1 MGRPAGRGRRNGDVS
16 ADASPAIEVIGLRKR
31 YGAVQAVDGIS
42 FTVRRG
48 EVFGMLGPNGA
59 GKTTTVEIIEGLR
72 PADSGRVTVLGLDV
86 ARQPRAVKER
96 IGVQLQTPALLPR
109 LTVRELVAL
118 VASFYRTARSPDEVI
133 ALVGLEE
140 SGDRLAGTLSGGQT
154 QRLSLALALVNR
166 PEIVFLDEPT
176 TGLDPQ
182 ARLSLWGLI
191 ERVRAEGTTVV
202 LTTHYM
208 EEAERLCDRVAIID
222 RGRIVA
228 LDAPRALIAAHFQE
242 TAITFRLAGVTPAEL
257 AGLSGV
263 RQVHTEN
270 GEITLYTTDVPATMA
285 ALLALVR
292 ARGAPLEGLYVRGAT
307 LEDVFLK
314 LTGRRLRE

>member
-96 IGVQLQTPALLPR
+96 VGVQLQTPALLPR

-118 VASFYRTARSPDEVI
+118 FASFYRTARSPDEVI

-242 TAITFRLAGVTPAEL
+242 TAITAHR
-257 AGLSGV
+257 
-263 RQVHTEN
+263 
-270 GEITLYTTDVPATMA
+270 
-285 ALLALVR
+285 
-292 ARGAPLEGLYVRGAT
+292 
-307 LEDVFLK
+307 
-314 LTGRRLRE
+314 

>member
-1 MGRPAGRGRRNGDVS
+1 VS
-16 ADASPAIEVIGLRKR
+16 SDASPAIEVVDLRKR

-72 PADSGRVTVLGLDV
+72 PADGGRVLVLGHDV

-109 LTVRELVAL
+109 LTVAELVAL
-118 VASFYRTARSPDEVI
+118 FASFYRTARSPDEVI

-140 SGDRLAGTLSGGQT
+140 SRDRLAGTLSGGQT
-154 QRLSLALALVNR
+154 QRLSIALALVNR
-166 PEIVFLDEPT
+166 PDIVFLDEPT

-182 ARLSLWGLI
+182 ARVSLWDLI

-208 EEAERLCDRVAIID
+208 EEAERLCDRVAIVD

-228 LDAPRALIAAHFQE
+228 LDAPRALIAEHFQE
-242 TAITFRLAGVTPAEL
+242 TAITFRLAGVTSAEL
-257 AGLSGV
+257 AGLNGV

-292 ARGAPLEGLYVRGAT
+292 AHNAPLEGLYVRGAT

-314 LTGRRLRE
+314 LTGRHLRE

>member
-1 MGRPAGRGRRNGDVS
+1 MS
-16 ADASPAIEVIGLRKR
+16 ADASPAIEVMDLHKR

-72 PADSGRVTVLGLDV
+72 PADSGRVIVLGHDV

-96 IGVQLQTPALLPR
+96 VGVQLQTPALLPR
-109 LTVRELVAL
+109 LTVAELVAL
-118 VASFYRTARSPDEVI
+118 FASFYRSGRPADEVI

-140 SGDRLAGTLSGGQT
+140 SRDRPAGTLSGGQA
-154 QRLSLALALVNR
+154 QRLSIALALVNR

-182 ARLSLWGLI
+182 ARVSLWDLI

-208 EEAERLCDRVAIID
+208 EEAERLCDRVAIVD

-242 TAITFRLAGVTPAEL
+242 TAITFRLAGAAPAEL

-270 GEITLYTTDVPATMA
+270 GEVTLYTTDVPATMA

-292 ARGAPLEGLYVRGAT
+292 EHGAPLEGLYVRGAT

-314 LTGRRLRE
+314 LTGRHLRE

>member
-1 MGRPAGRGRRNGDVS
+1 MS
-16 ADASPAIEVIGLRKR
+16 ADDSPAIEVVDLRKR
-31 YGAVQAVDGIS
+31 YGAVQAVDGVS

-72 PADSGRVTVLGLDV
+72 PADSGRVTVLGYDV
-86 ARQPRAVKER
+86 FRQAQAVKER

-109 LTVRELVAL
+109 LTVRELVEL
-118 VASFYRTARSPDEVI
+118 FASFYRAGRPPDEVI
-133 ALVGLEE
+133 ALVGLE
-140 SGDRLAGTLSGGQT
+140 DQRKRPAGALSGGQA

-182 ARLSLWGLI
+182 ARISLWGLI
-191 ERVRAEGTTVV
+191 ERVRAEGVTVV

-228 LDAPRALIAAHFQE
+228 LDAPRTLIAAHFQE
-242 TAITFRLAGVTPAEL
+242 TAITFRLPDATRDEL
-257 AGLSGV
+257 LALSGV
-263 RQVHTEN
+263 QTVHLNED
-270 GEITLYTTDVPATMA
+270 EVTLYTTDVPATMA

-292 ARGAPLEGLYVRGAT
+292 ARNVPLEGLYVRGAT

-314 LTGRRLRE
+314 LTGRHLRE